1 MAHHVDAL
9 LDWNV
14 MFGFVINSLAALC
27 DVCTV
32 CGKKVPL

>member
-1 MAHHVDAL
+1 
-9 LDWNV
+9 